1 MNELKTYKDING
13 NEVQFQ
19 YTWRFVPYETKSRK
33 FRVALHIT
41 PITPDYKLTSYRD
54 VPELANLLRTELVSE
69 YGVSSRLVP
78 AIVIYEFDKEH
89 PDVLGCIN
97 KVKEILRNAGIK
109 QSKYVDLYSGF
120 PNIFYGEEYLAYT
133 VGDNNFSLTDV
144 LKSMTGRSDVRE
156 QFGAMPVVG
165 TQKFCELEDTNIDY
179 LEDLL
184 KNEINKL
191 NTRVMNLRHVVKD
204 TIRDRQVHKS
214 LDNMYS
220 TDKDDTWSKFQEM
233 W

>member
-1 MNELKTYKDING
+1 MNELKIYKDTNG

-19 YTWRFVPYETKSRK
+19 YTWRFVPYEAKSPK
-33 FRVALHIT
+33 FRIALHIT
-41 PITPDYKLTSYRD
+41 PVTLDYKLTSYRD
-54 VPELANLLRTELVSE
+54 VPELAELLRNELVSE

-89 PDVLGCIN
+89 ADIIECVEKIKG
-97 KVKEILRNAGIK
+97 ILKDAGIR
-109 QSKYVDLYSGF
+109 QGKYVDLYSGF

-133 VGDNNFSLTDV
+133 VGNDKFTLTDI

-165 TQKFCELEDTNIDY
+165 TQKFCEMEDTNIDY

-184 KNEINKL
+184 KNEIGKL
-191 NTRVMNLRHVVKD
+191 NTRVMNLRRVVKD
-204 TIRDRQVHKS
+204 TIKDRQVCKS
-214 LDNMYS
+214 VDNMYS
-220 TDKDDTWSKFQEM
+220 TDKDDSWSKFQGM